1 MSAVHD
7 PAALTVHLPAVPA
20 EGTPV
25 AIRATGADLGFGES
39 DFPNP
44 DFQLASELRL
54 TGTLARLDSGGF
66 RLRGRLG
73 GGVELECVR
82 CLGEAGLA
90 LDEGLDLVWLPAA
103 DEAASRP
110 RGSAVPEGGG
120 RALDAAD
127 MNVAFFE
134 EDRLDLRSA
143 IWEQVHLALPVKPLC
158 SAKCAGL
165 CPDCGADRNRT
176 ACGCAGWMAASGD
189 GPLGGLRA
197 LVAKEAK
204 TAAPPR

>member
-20 EGTPV
+20 EGTEV
-25 AIRATGADLGFGES
+25 AIRVTGADLGFGES
-39 DFPNP
+39 EFPDP
-44 DFQLASELRL
+44 EFELASELCL
-54 TGTLARLDSGGF
+54 TGTLAPLDSGGF

-90 LDEGLDLVWLPAA
+90 LDEGLDLVWLPAN
-103 DEAASRP
+103 EAASR
-110 RGSAVPEGGG
+110 RSGSPAADGGD
-120 RALDAAD
+120 RALEAAD

-143 IWEQVHLALPVKPLC
+143 IWEQIHLALPVKPLC
-158 SAKCAGL
+158 SAACAGL
-165 CPDCGADRNRT
+165 CPDCGADRNRI
-176 ACGCAGWMAASGD
+176 ACECAGRIATSDD

-197 LVAKEAK
+197 LVAQEAK

>member
-7 PAALTVHLPAVPA
+7 PAALTVHLPSVPA

-25 AIRATGADLGFGES
+25 AIRATGAELGFGES

-44 DFQLASELRL
+44 EFDLASEVRL

-82 CLGEAGLA
+82 CLGGAALA
-90 LDEGLDLVWLPAA
+90 LDEGLDLVWLPA
-103 DEAASRP
+103 DEAS
-110 RGSAVPEGGG
+110 SEVPDGGD
-120 RALDAAD
+120 RALAAAD

-134 EDRLDLRSA
+134 EDRLDLRAA
-143 IWEQVHLALPVKPLC
+143 IWEQLHLALPVKPLC
-158 SAKCAGL
+158 SAACAGL

-176 ACGCAGWMAASGD
+176 ACRCAGRIAASGD

-204 TAAPPR
+204 TAAPPP